1 MMPKEKK
8 MVYFHILPRL
18 WLNNNHLSEL
28 FDIVLYTQNNLI
40 KHTYENE
47 FIKNKRRELEGTNGI
62 DQRKRK

>member
-1 MMPKEKK
+1 MMMEGKN
-8 MVYFHILPRL
+8 FHILPRL

-47 FIKNKRRELEGTNGI
+47 IRKNKRRELEGTNGT
-62 DQRKRK
+62 DQRK